1 MKLRRLPKIGVI
13 LLLGSWML
21 QAYAG
26 QVREYWIA
34 AEKVM
39 WDYAP
44 SGQNLINPDAG
55 LGVWGERTVY
65 EKYRYIQYID
75 GSYTTPVPQPEW
87 MGVLGPQLR
96 AEVGDTIMV
105 HFLNRTDRPLSMHP
119 HGLRYDED
127 NDGADRRGAGGI
139 VPPGGSFTYVWEVD
153 QAAGPGSDDPSSIVW
168 LYHSH
173 VVPEKEINLG
183 LVGTIVVTA
192 KGMARSK
199 NDPRPKD
206 VDEEFTTLF
215 MVFDEEDGEEG
226 GLMHSMNG
234 YIFGNLQG
242 YRVSK
247 GARVRWHV
255 ISMGNEVDLHTAH
268 WHRATVLDGPALPKN
283 FNPHWHGATV
293 LEGPALPKNFNRGK
307 RLDTVP
313 LLPATTKSLT
323 LEALRPGTWLFHCH
337 VHDHMKAGMITRWQV
352 VE

>member
-1 MKLRRLPKIGVI
+1 MKPRRLSKIGAI
-13 LLLGSWML
+13 LLLGAWML
-21 QAYAG
+21 QACAG

-44 SGQNLINPDAG
+44 SGQNLIDPDAG
-55 LGVWGERTVY
+55 LGVWGERTAY
-65 EKYRYIQYID
+65 EKYRYIQYTD
-75 GSYTTPVPQPEW
+75 GGYTTQVAQPEW

-96 AEVGDTIMV
+96 SVVGDTIVV

-173 VVPEKEINLG
+173 VVPEEEINLG
-183 LVGTIVVTA
+183 LIGTIVVTA
-192 KGMARSK
+192 KGVARSK

-215 MVFDEEDGEEG
+215 MVFDEEDGKEG

-242 YRVSK
+242 YQVSK

-255 ISMGNEVDLHTAH
+255 ISLGNEVDLHTAH
-268 WHRATVLDGPALPKN
+268 WHGATAVDGPYRRKGWKVKGHP
-283 FNPHWHGATV
+283 
-293 LEGPALPKNFNRGK
+293 RGK

-313 LLPATTKSLT
+313 LLPASTKSVT
-323 LEALRPGTWLFHCH
+323 LEATRAGIWLFHCH
-337 VHDHMKAGMITRWQV
+337 VADHIKASMVSRWQV